1 MENQFGYGKSM
12 NNGIFFYSPFT
23 DIHDTTYGKAS
34 VRLNKDNNITSEVIN
49 NIEHLNNKIQ
59 NDFHDFDKVLLVS
72 HQSFN
77 TGEVKKFGDNVYF
90 YGAMTLNKNV
100 ILDFLSSKNI
110 SVTPYVYR
118 PKSKD
123 EIFEKLGERV
133 VIKPNEYTS
142 YRGHLVR
149 EMWKSHDDCP
159 DNLNRWLFT
168 KFSGKS
174 DFPRVFRRVNCL
186 FGESIFYYEAHHN
199 KKHSWFN
206 NCNSDVVNGNTK
218 DVTFEKM
225 NCKIT
230 IEVAKKVSIL
240 MSEYFGCGMVGCDFI
255 VNDEADVLLC
265 EVNVG
270 VVAIN
275 NLNRLEKLDDR
286 IDCGKSI
293 YKSCKNILN
302 VS

>member
-1 MENQFGYGKSM
+1 M
-12 NNGIFFYSPFT
+12 NSGIFFYSPFT
-23 DIHDTTYGKAS
+23 GIHDTTYGKAS
-34 VRLNKDNNITSEVIN
+34 ARLNKDNNITSEVIL
-49 NIEHLNNKIQ
+49 NIKDLNDKIK
-59 NDFHDFDKVLLVS
+59 NDFYDLEKVLLVS

-77 TGEVKKFGDNVYF
+77 CDEVLHGPEKFGSNVYF

-100 ILDFLSSKNI
+100 ILDFLVSKGI
-110 SVTPYVYR
+110 PVTPYVYQ
-118 PKSKD
+118 PKDKD

-142 YRGHLVR
+142 QRGHLIK
-149 EMWKSHDDCP
+149 EISYNDCP
-159 DNLNRWLFT
+159 HNLNRWLFT

-174 DFPRVFRRVNCL
+174 DWPRVFRRVSCL
-186 FGESIFYYEAHHN
+186 FGESIFYYEAHHSGEW
-199 KKHSWFN
+199 SWFN

-218 DVTFEKM
+218 DATFEKM
-225 NCKIT
+225 NCKNT
-230 IEVAKKVSIL
+230 MKVAKKVSIL

-255 VNDEADVLLC
+255 VDDKDDVFLC

-270 VVAIN
+270 VVSIVN
-275 NLNRLEKLDDR
+275 MNRLEKLDDR
-286 IDCGKSI
+286 INCGKSI

>member
-1 MENQFGYGKSM
+1 M
-12 NNGIFFYSPFT
+12 NNGIFFYSPFQGL
-23 DIHDTTYGKAS
+23 HDDTYGKAS
-34 VRLNKDNNITSEVIN
+34 VRLNDANGITSEVIT
-49 NIEHLNNKIQ
+49 NIKNLNNKIRKS
-59 NDFHDFDKVLLVS
+59 FHNFDKVLLVS

-77 TGEVKKFGDNVYF
+77 CDEVAKFGDNVYF
-90 YGAMTLNKNV
+90 HGAMTLNKNV
-100 ILDFLSSKNI
+100 ILDFLVSKGI
-110 SVTPYVYR
+110 DVTPYVYR
-118 PKSKD
+118 PKHKD

-142 YRGHLVR
+142 HRGHLIK
-149 EMWKSHDDCP
+149 EISYDDCP

-174 DFPRVFRRVNCL
+174 DFPRVFRRVSCL

-199 KKHSWFN
+199 KEHSWFN
-206 NCNSDVVNGNTK
+206 NCNSDVVNGNSK
-218 DVTFEKM
+218 DATFEKM
-225 NCKIT
+225 DCKNT

-240 MSEYFGCGMVGCDFI
+240 MSQYFGCGMIGCDFI
-255 VNDEADVLLC
+255 VNDEDDVLLC
-265 EVNVG
+265 EVNTG

-275 NLNRLEKLDDR
+275 NINRLEKLDDR

-302 VS
+302 VI